1 MDTIPKPVLKWA
13 GGKRQIIQ
21 ELKKALP
28 EEGYNRYIEPFI
40 GGGAFL
46 FELQPEKAIIND
58 YNGELTNLYK
68 IIRDDADSL
77 IKLLD
82 LYKSKHCKEFYYE
95 VRAMDRMDDY
105 DKLSDVEKAARTVYL
120 NRTCY
125 NGLFRVNSKGY
136 FNTPIGR
143 YKNPQICDRENL
155 LAIQSYLKKNKVKI
169 NTGDFEKTALLAK
182 AGDFVYL
189 DPPYYPLSPTSSFT
203 DYTSAGFGEAEQIRL
218 KKLCDKL
225 TQKGVLFL
233 QSNSDCDYIRN
244 LYDGYS
250 IKEVEVRRSINSKKD
265 KRDNIKEVLIANY
278 SIV

>member
-1 MDTIPKPVLKWA
+1 MDTTPKPVLKWA
-13 GGKRQIIQ
+13 GGKRQLIQ

-28 EEGYNRYIEPFI
+28 PDGYERYIEPFI
-40 GGGAFL
+40 GGGALL
-46 FELQPEKAIIND
+46 FELQPAKAVIND
-58 YNGELTNLYK
+58 YNAELTNLYK
-68 IIRDDADSL
+68 VIRDDVETL
-77 IKLLD
+77 IELLD
-82 LYKSKHCKEFYYE
+82 SYKVKHCKEFYYE
-95 VRAMDRMDDY
+95 VRALDRLDDF

-125 NGLFRVNSKGY
+125 NGLFRVNSQGY

-143 YKNPQICDRENL
+143 YVNPQICDKENL
-155 LAIQSYLKKNKVKI
+155 LAIQSYLKKNKVRI

-203 DYTSAGFGEAEQIRL
+203 DYTSAGFGEEEQIRL

-225 TQKGVLFL
+225 TKKGVLFL
-233 QSNSDCDYIRN
+233 QSNSDCEYIRN
-244 LYDGYS
+244 LYDGYQ

-278 SIV
+278 SID